1 MLELLLYNLNPHSA
15 LGKGLLGDNIL
26 NTVKKN
32 NEKLK
37 TDVQAEGS
45 KTGQDYIIQCK
56 IRKNIIFDFESN
68 V

>member
-1 MLELLLYNLNPHSA
+1 MENKLREKIHNNMLELLLYNLNPHSA

-37 TDVQAEGS
+37 TV
-45 KTGQDYIIQCK
+45 
-56 IRKNIIFDFESN
+56 